1 MLYSELR
8 QILWS
13 ILNVVLLF
21 NVTFNQ
27 CSFDVVVCAFA
38 LRSLLLLFS
47 FLFCIHLLLVLLS
60 LAFTLAV
67 DACWRCFF
75 LRGVRCSFECAFFF
89 VSKIKLSVCSM
100 FAFMFVHIFYSRPV
114 VFCANCVLSQLFRR
128 CVSDGIKV
136 KILFYLSLEVY
147 VIIVTKSVLRENVLP
162 QISRVFDSTRA
173 FF

>member
-1 MLYSELR
+1 
-8 QILWS
+8 
-13 ILNVVLLF
+13 
-21 NVTFNQ
+21 
-27 CSFDVVVCAFA
+27 
-38 LRSLLLLFS
+38 
-47 FLFCIHLLLVLLS
+47 
-60 LAFTLAV
+60 
-67 DACWRCFF
+67 
-75 LRGVRCSFECAFFF
+75 
-89 VSKIKLSVCSM
+89 M